1 MIHDKVGTERL
12 AVLKDLAEVRRAHA
26 ISQGE
31 LASRS
36 GLDQAQLSRIEAGRV
51 DLRLSSLSQL
61 ARALGQ
67 EIVLVPQ
74 GSLAAVRAVIRSSTP
89 QASASPLARHAR
101 QLLMIIESRLERLVH
116 SFPSLE
122 AQEAQNQ
129 LRKSLRD
136 LRHLAPAQ
144 LSSQTLPLQRLQR
157 SIATQMRQ
165 REPPKAKNWQ
175 RLAIKAREIYQAA
188 ASAPAQSEPQSQM
201 RPAWALEDDSANA

>member
-1 MIHDKVGTERL
+1 MGFEPL
-12 AVLKDLAEVRRAHA
+12 AVLKDLAEVRKAHA

-51 DLRLSSLSQL
+51 DLRLSSLTQL

-74 GSLAAVRAVIRSSTP
+74 GSLSAVRAVIRSSRS
-89 QASASPLARHAR
+89 QASVSPLARQVR
-101 QLLMIIESRLERLVH
+101 QLLTIIQSRLERLFH
-116 SFPSLE
+116 NFPSLE
-122 AQEAQNQ
+122 AQEAQIQ
-129 LRKSLRD
+129 LRKSLQD

-144 LSSQTLPLQRLQR
+144 LSTQTLPLQRLQR

-165 REPPKAKNWQ
+165 GEPPKAKYWQ
-175 RLAIKAREIYQAA
+175 HLVIKVREIYQAA
-188 ASAPAQSEPQSQM
+188 AAAPGQSEPQSQM

>member
-1 MIHDKVGTERL
+1 MRHYNVGAEPFT
-12 AVLKDLAEVRRAHA
+12 VVKDLAEVRKAHA

-51 DLRLSSLSQL
+51 DLRLSSLTQL

-74 GSLAAVRAVIRSSTP
+74 GSLSAVRAVIRSSRP
-89 QASASPLARHAR
+89 QASVSPLAREVQ
-101 QLLMIIESRLERLVH
+101 QLLPIIESRLERLFH
-116 SFPSLE
+116 SFPSPE
-122 AQEAQNQ
+122 AQEAQMQ
-129 LRKSLRD
+129 IRKSLRD

-144 LSSQTLPLQRLQR
+144 LSTQTLPLQRLQR

-165 REPPKAKNWQ
+165 GEPPKAKNWQ
-175 RLAIKAREIYQAA
+175 RLVTKVSEIYLAA
-188 ASAPAQSEPQSQM
+188 AAVPAQSEPHSQM
-201 RPAWALEDDSANA
+201 RPAWALEDDSADV

>member
-1 MIHDKVGTERL
+1 MIHKRVGAEPL
-12 AVLKDLAEVRRAHA
+12 EVLKDLAEVRRAHA

-51 DLRLSSLSQL
+51 DLRLSSLTQL

-74 GSLAAVRAVIRSSTP
+74 GSLSAVRAVIRSNRP
-89 QASASPLARHAR
+89 QASASPLARQAR
-101 QLLMIIESRLERLVH
+101 QLLMIIESRLERLFH

-122 AQEAQNQ
+122 AQETQLQ
-129 LRKSLRD
+129 LRKSLLD

-144 LSSQTLPLQRLQR
+144 LSTQALSLQRLQR
-157 SIATQMRQ
+157 SIATQMR
-165 REPPKAKNWQ
+165 RGEPPKAQNWQ
-175 RLAIKAREIYQAA
+175 RLAIKVREIYQAA
-188 ASAPAQSEPQSQM
+188 AAVPAQSEPQSQM

>member
-1 MIHDKVGTERL
+1 MIHNKMGFEPL

-51 DLRLSSLSQL
+51 DLRLSSLTQL

-74 GSLAAVRAVIRSSTP
+74 ESLSAVRAVIRSSRP
-89 QASASPLARHAR
+89 QASASPLAREAR
-101 QLLMIIESRLERLVH
+101 QLLVSIESRLDRLFH

-122 AQEAQNQ
+122 AQEAQLQ
-129 LRKSLRD
+129 LRKSLQD

-144 LSSQTLPLQRLQR
+144 LSTQTLPLLRLQR

-165 REPPKAKNWQ
+165 GEPPKAKNWQ
-175 RLAIKAREIYQAA
+175 RLVIKIREIYQAA
-188 ASAPAQSEPQSQM
+188 AAAPAQSEPPSQM
-201 RPAWALEDDSANA
+201 RPAWALEDDSADA

>member
-1 MIHDKVGTERL
+1 MIRDKGGAEPL
-12 AVLKDLAEVRRAHA
+12 AVLKDLAEVRRAHV

-51 DLRLSSLSQL
+51 DLRLSSLTQL

-74 GSLAAVRAVIRSSTP
+74 GSLSAVRAVIRSSRP
-89 QASASPLARHAR
+89 QASASPWARQAR
-101 QLLMIIESRLERLVH
+101 QLLMLIESRLERLLH

-122 AQEAQNQ
+122 AQEAQIQ
-129 LRKSLRD
+129 LRKSLQD
-136 LRHLAPAQ
+136 LRHLEPAQ
-144 LSSQTLPLQRLQR
+144 LSTQTLPLQRLQR

-165 REPPKAKNWQ
+165 GEPPKAKNWQ
-175 RLAIKAREIYQAA
+175 RLVIKVREIYQAA
-188 ASAPAQSEPQSQM
+188 AAAPAQSEPQSQI